1 MENTLNYSESQEMS
15 SSPILSPQENDKH
28 SDIIEDIDIKYTD
41 NEPPDNLAGLE
52 TIFLILRCQKAWDVE
67 SKKFKASREIIDQIF
82 IAIDES
88 HFHKDKNIIKIKSK
102 YIVEQLFKRIS
113 QLSVLAKIGTDQSNQ
128 AFLDKFFMK
137 YDLSRGISVKKDV
150 SSKLAQLVMKLYQQG
165 NY

>member
-1 MENTLNYSESQEMS
+1 MENTLNYSES

-52 TIFLILRCQKAWDVE
+52 TILLILRCQKAWDDE

-128 AFLDKFFMK
+128 AFLDNFF
-137 YDLSRGISVKKDV
+137 YEI
-150 SSKLAQLVMKLYQQG
+150 
-165 NY
+165 